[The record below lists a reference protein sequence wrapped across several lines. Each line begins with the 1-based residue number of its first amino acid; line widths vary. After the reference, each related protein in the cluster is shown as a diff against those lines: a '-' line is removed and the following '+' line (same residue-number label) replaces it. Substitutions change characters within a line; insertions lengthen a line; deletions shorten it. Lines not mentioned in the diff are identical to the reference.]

1 MGAELR
7 KAVRRNV
14 SQQALMLRD
23 DGSIIGPC
31 TMLDVSATG
40 ARLKVAPEIE
50 TPSEFMLLLSKVN
63 AAMRRRCV
71 VAWRE
76 KEDIG
81 VRFLSSS

>member
-7 KAVRRNV
+7 KATRRHV
-14 SQQALMLRD
+14 SQQALMLHE

-40 ARLKVAPEIE
+40 ARLKLASGIVAP
-50 TPSEFMLLLSKVN
+50 PEFTLLLSKVN

-71 VAWRE
+71 VAWQNDRTVG
-76 KEDIG
+76 I
-81 VRFLSSS
+81 RFLPS